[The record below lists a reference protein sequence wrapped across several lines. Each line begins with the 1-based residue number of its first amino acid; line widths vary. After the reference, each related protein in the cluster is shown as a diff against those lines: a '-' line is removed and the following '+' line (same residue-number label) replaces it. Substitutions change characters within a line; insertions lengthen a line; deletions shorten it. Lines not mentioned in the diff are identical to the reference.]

1 MTPDQY
7 KDKFLFI
14 DKTIETLKN
23 DAAACANFIKTAEEE
38 FLKISSI
45 YEGLSKNDALLKT
58 YAECSKKESD
68 SKQSSINNLQSVASE
83 INRNLDLIRSKISE
97 HAERDDVLNALIEY
111 SKKQITE
118 ICSQLLHH
126 ERNFQDLKDE
136 LSKAKAD
143 ISTLTSQSNSNYRE
157 CKDLIGASRKAIDN
171 CQEMISKIASSTD
184 EHILKTA
191 ASIVDMGNAVTGNK
205 NYVASQLKNL
215 EEKIQKISQSNS
227 SDSQSSN
234 DLSAIMDSIAEFKRA
249 MEISRLDVQNSTI
262 RSSNTAT
269 QVQILEKKI
278 ENIYLLLKKFE
289 INQ

>member
-38 FLKISSI
+38 FLKISNLS
-45 YEGLSKNDALLKT
+45 EGLSKNDALLKT
-58 YAECSKKESD
+58 YGEISKKDRD
-68 SKQSSINNLQSVASE
+68 SKQTSINNLQSVATE

-126 ERNFQDLKDE
+126 ERKFQDLKDE
-136 LSKAKAD
+136 LSKTKSD
-143 ISTLTSQSNSNYRE
+143 LSLLSNQSKLSYDE
-157 CKDLIGASRKAIDN
+157 CKGLIASSRKSISDS
-171 CQEMISKIASSTD
+171 QEMISKIASSND
-184 EHILKTA
+184 EHIVKTA
-191 ASIVDMGNAVTGNK
+191 ASLVDIGNAVTGNK
-205 NYVASQLKNL
+205 NHVASQLKNL
-215 EEKIQKISQSNS
+215 EEKIQKIAQSNS
-227 SDSQSSN
+227 SESQSSN
-234 DLSAIMDSIAEFKRA
+234 DFSAIMDSIAELKRS
-249 MEISRLDVQNSTI
+249 MEVSRLDVQNSTI